1 MSLENL
7 TLGTEIRDARERAGF
22 SLAKIAE
29 ITRIRETLIKDIESD
44 QFERC
49 GGNAYARGHIRT
61 IAKVLNLNA
70 DLLIEKFAQT
80 TGDFDRPMVDL
91 LEENNVIKQR
101 APRPAISFKVLASV
115 AAGVVAL
122 LIAVPAVISLFPNDT
137 TSPLAPSSQGLAPS
151 TTDQNSQVVASTTSG
166 VSLVVSGISGKSWI
180 GIQDASG
187 AQIFSGSITA
197 GEVKSFSEDQLI
209 YATIGNAA
217 AVSLNVNGQEIGTP
231 GGVGEVVHLSFTP
244 NGSNNG

>member
-22 SLAKIAE
+22 SVAKIAE

-44 QFERC
+44 QFESC

-91 LEENNVIKQR
+91 LEESNVIKQR
-101 APRPAISFKVLASV
+101 APRPAISFKALASV

-137 TSPLAPSSQGLAPS
+137 TSPLAPSSQGPAPS
-151 TTDQNSQVVASTTSG
+151 TTEQNSQVVASATSG

-187 AQIFSGSITA
+187 AQVFSGSINA

>member
-7 TLGTEIRDARERAGF
+7 TLGTEIRDAREGAGF
-22 SLAKIAE
+22 SVAKIAQ

-44 QFERC
+44 KFESC
-49 GGNAYARGHIRT
+49 GGNAYSRGHIRT

-101 APRPAISFKVLASV
+101 APRPAISFKALASV

-137 TSPLAPSSQGLAPS
+137 TSPLAPSSQGPAPS
-151 TTDQNSQVVASTTSG
+151 TTEQNSQVVASATSG

-187 AQIFSGSITA
+187 AQMFSGSIKA
-197 GEVKSFSEDQLI
+197 GEVKSFSEDQFI
-209 YATIGNAA
+209 HAIIGNAA